1 VVVKIVLSLLLA
13 SILAVPL
20 SGETAWSQSLPADL
34 TKLSIEDLMKIT
46 IESVSR
52 FEQKV
57 VEAPASVTIITSD
70 DIRMYGYR
78 NLADILK
85 SVRGLYVGD
94 DRNYSYLGMRGFS
107 RPGDYNTRFLLLVDG
122 HRMNDNIFDYA
133 AIGNDFILDIDLI
146 DRVEIIRGPTSS
158 VYGTNAFLGT
168 INVKTKTGK
177 DLEGAE
183 VSGEGG
189 RFSTYKGRLT
199 YGNKFENGLDVVL
212 SGSRYGSHG
221 DSRLFY
227 KEFNSPTTNF
237 GVAEDADGEALG
249 SFFGLLSFH
258 GFTLAG
264 GYNNREK
271 QIPTAAF
278 GTIFNTED
286 TKTIDKRGFLDLK
299 YDRQFFNQLG
309 FKGRIFYDYY
319 YYRGDYIYD
328 YADPGD
334 PPFIVTNRDVSRTDS
349 LGADLQ
355 LTRTLFQKHKF
366 ILGVEYQHVFR
377 QNQRNDDIDVYLDD
391 KRRSYS
397 WAIYLQDEFE
407 VFKNFRL
414 SLGARYDR
422 FSLSGGTI
430 NPRAALVYLP
440 FEKTVLKLLFGQAFR
455 APNVYELFYSTPA
468 SSKASRNLDPET
480 IRTVELVAQQYLG
493 FNLWGST
500 NLYYQR
506 IDDLITLQR
515 DPSDGLLVYRNVNS
529 VEQKGVEFELE
540 GRWETGFRGRV
551 SYALQNTKDRE
562 TGKTL
567 TNSPT
572 YLVKLNG
579 VIPILRDNLF
589 LGLEEQYTSHR
600 KTLAGNHVGGYW
612 ITNITLFNEKLVK
625 GLVLSASIYNLLG
638 KKYGDPGSGEHE
650 QDTIKQD
657 GRSFRF
663 KLTFR
668 Y

>member
-1 VVVKIVLSLLLA
+1 MVVKIVLSLLLA

-52 FEQKV
+52 FEQRV

-133 AIGNDFILDIDLI
+133 AVGNDFILDVDLI

-168 INVKTKTGK
+168 INIKTKTGK
-177 DLEGAE
+177 DLRGAE

-189 RFSTYKGRLT
+189 RFSTYRGRLT
-199 YGNKFENGLDVVL
+199 YGNKFENGLDVVV
-212 SGSRYGSHG
+212 SGSRYGSQG

-237 GVAEDADGEALG
+237 GVAEDADGETLG

-264 GYNNREK
+264 GYNDREK

-299 YDRQFFNQLG
+299 YERQSSDQLG
-309 FKGRIFYDYY
+309 LKGRIFYDYY

-334 PPFIVTNRDVSRTDS
+334 PPFIVTNRDISRTDS

-377 QNQRNDDIDVYLDD
+377 QNQRNADIEVYLDD

-397 WAIYLQDEFE
+397 WGIYLQDEFE
-407 VFKNFRL
+407 VLENLRL

-515 DPSDGLLVYRNVNS
+515 DPSDELLVYRNVNS

-540 GRWETGFRGRV
+540 GRWENDFRGRV
-551 SYALQNTKDRE
+551 SYALQNTKDHE

-567 TNSPT
+567 TNSPA

-579 VIPILRDNLF
+579 VIPLLRDYLL

-612 ITNITLFNEKLVK
+612 VTNITLLNEKLVK
-625 GLVLSASIYNLLG
+625 GLVMSASIYNLLG
-638 KKYGDPGSGEHE
+638 KKYSDPGSGEHE
-650 QDTIKQD
+650 QDAIRQD

-668 Y
+668 F